1 MSSKVLIVESPSKAK
16 SIQNYVKGTTV
27 LATYGH
33 VRDLLAKDGAV
44 DTQHSFAMQ
53 YVLIERNKQ
62 HVDAIVK
69 AVKKADTVLLATD
82 PDREGEAIAWH
93 VLEALKEKKAL
104 KDKKVARVVFHQVTK
119 KAVLAALD
127 QAREIS
133 MDLVYAQQARR
144 ALDFLV
150 GFNLSP
156 LLWKK
161 VRPGLSAGRV
171 QSPALRMINAREAEI
186 KAFVKKEYWSVEAQ
200 CQQDGTAFTANL
212 THYQQDKLHQFSL
225 VTAEQTDKVI
235 DAIKA
240 KAKGQLTVTEV
251 VKKARRRQPPPPF
264 TTSTLQQEASKKFRF
279 GTSKTMRIA
288 QQLYEGV
295 KVGQE
300 QVGLITYMRTDSVSI
315 GQDAI
320 AAIRDYVEKHY
331 GPQYL
336 PDSIRQF
343 KTKSKNAQEAHE
355 AIRPT
360 SVTLSPDTLKSA
372 LDADQMKLYSLIWSR
387 AIASQMQHAV
397 YDAMAI
403 VFDGG
408 GVSTFKTTG
417 STLKEAGFL
426 KVYMEATDETQNT
439 KKDATQGKDQA
450 CPPLKVGDCVPY
462 KGIVGHQHF
471 TEPPPRYSE
480 ASLVKALEEHG
491 IGRPSTYAS
500 IISTLLSREYVT
512 LLERRFHTTD
522 VGETVGYFLTE
533 YFETYVNY
541 NFTAGLEDEL
551 DAIARGEQDWV
562 AVMQKFWD
570 HFHTQVDKIDE
581 TVSRADVTSQTL
593 DEACPECGKPLT
605 LKLGRRGK
613 FIGCSG
619 YPECRYTRSADE
631 TAEEHAQ
638 AQKDEV
644 IDRPCPLCESD
655 LVVKSGR
662 YGKFIG
668 CSAYPKCKHIEPLEQ
683 PKTTEVT
690 CPKCNKG
697 QIAQRRSKR
706 GKIFFSC
713 NRYPDCK
720 YAIWNEPIVK
730 ACDACQWPIMTVKVT
745 KRYGTQHVCPECKN
759 TVNIAPPESKES

>member
-1 MSSKVLIVESPSKAK
+1 MSSKLLIVESPSKAK
-16 SIQNYVKGTTV
+16 SIQNYVKGTKV

-44 DTQHSFAMQ
+44 DTAQKFAMT
-53 YVLIERNKQ
+53 YVWIDRNKQ
-62 HVDAIVK
+62 HLEAIVK
-69 AVKKADTVLLATD
+69 AAKKADTILLATD

-104 KDKKVARVVFHQVTK
+104 KDKTISRVVFHQVTK

-127 QAREIS
+127 AARDIS
-133 MDLVYAQQARR
+133 MDLVHAQQTRR

-186 KAFVKKEYWSVEAQ
+186 KAFVQKEYWSVEAQ
-200 CQQDGTAFTANL
+200 CQQDSIPFKAHL
-212 THYQQDKLHQFSL
+212 THVQQDKLTQFSL
-225 VTAEQTDKVI
+225 VTEAETQSVI
-235 DAIKA
+235 ETIKQH
-240 KAKGQLTVTEV
+240 AKGQLKVTDV
-251 VKKARRRQPPPPF
+251 VKKMRKRQPPAPF

-288 QQLYEGV
+288 QQLYEGI
-295 KVGQE
+295 KVGQD
-300 QVGLITYMRTDSVSI
+300 QVGLITYMRTDSVNM
-315 GQDAI
+315 GADAI
-320 AAIRDYVEKHY
+320 EAIREYVTKQY
-331 GPQYL
+331 GAHCL
-336 PDSIRQF
+336 PDQPRMF

-360 SVTLSPDTLKSA
+360 SVTLAPDTLKSA

-387 AIASQMQHAV
+387 AVASQMQHAV
-397 YDAMAI
+397 YDAVAI

-408 GVSTFKTTG
+408 GVSSFKTTG

-426 KVYMEATDETQNT
+426 KVYMEAQDDTQQT
-439 KKDATQGKDQA
+439 KKDATQGKDQQ
-450 CPPLKVGDCVPY
+450 CPPLKVGDLVPY
-462 KGIVGHQHF
+462 QDIVGLQHF

-512 LLERRFHTTD
+512 LVERRFHTTD
-522 VGETVGYFLTE
+522 VGETVGHFLTE

-551 DAIARGEQDWV
+551 DAIARGEQDWIV
-562 AVMQKFWD
+562 VMQKFWD
-570 HFHTQVDKIDE
+570 GFHPQVGKIDE

-593 DEACPECGKPLT
+593 DEACPECQKPLT

-631 TAEEHAQ
+631 TAEEHAK
-638 AQKDEV
+638 AQQDEV
-644 IDRPCPLCESD
+644 LDRACPLCESD
-655 LVVKSGR
+655 LVVKAGR

-683 PKTTEVT
+683 PKVTEVT
-690 CPKCNKG
+690 CPKCNQG

-720 YAIWNEPIVK
+720 YAIWNEPVAK
-730 ACDACQWPIMTVKVT
+730 PCDACNWPIMTLKVT
-745 KRYGTQHVCPECKN
+745 KRHGKQWVCPECKN
-759 TVNIAPPESKES
+759 TVDVPSEDQKD